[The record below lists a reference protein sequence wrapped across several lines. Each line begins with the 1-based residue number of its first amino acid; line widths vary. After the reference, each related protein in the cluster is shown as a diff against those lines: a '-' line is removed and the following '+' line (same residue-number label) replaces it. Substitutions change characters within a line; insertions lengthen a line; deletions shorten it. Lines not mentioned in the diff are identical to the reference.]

1 MGERFMVLGGGGMIG
16 RQVVAQ
22 IATQLKPDW
31 IMICSRFQKEV
42 REALEHFK
50 RECPH
55 VHIFGFWGDLFL
67 RAEWNTQEHR
77 RQQSRAEF
85 LKSPEHRAAL
95 YEDLFGDFDAA
106 YSRSQLVQL
115 ILEHKPDV
123 VVDCINTAT
132 GISYQDVYTASGAA
146 KKQFDR
152 LRAAVRDQQA
162 AGDSV
167 NDAPTQFNLPATLL
181 GPAGRAVESLMLAQ
195 SVPQLIR

>member
-1 MGERFMVLGGGGMIG
+1 MATGERFMVLGGGGMIG
-16 RQVVAQ
+16 RQVVHQ
-22 IATQLKPDW
+22 IAAQLKPEW

-42 REALEHFK
+42 REAVEHFK

-77 RQQSRAEF
+77 RQQSREEI

-95 YEDLFGDFDAA
+95 YADLFGDFYAA
-106 YSRSQLVQL
+106 YTRSQLVQL

-132 GISYQDVYTASGAA
+132 GISYQDVYTASGAV

-152 LRAAVRDQQA
+152 LRAAVREQQA
-162 AGDSV
+162 AGDGGEEAAAQV
-167 NDAPTQFNLPATLL
+167 NLPATLL
-181 GPAGRAVESLMLAQ
+181 
-195 SVPQLIR
+195 